1 MQDLEAAFQGIDN
14 QIKCLADL
22 QTNLKINLGAEIT
35 MVPEKL
41 ERSISEASANVMWS
55 HLTATERVMKIMDA
69 KDATTTDLISQ
80 MKNRLEGLNKF
91 QSRTQR
97 FHSTFIHGY
106 DSQVC

>member
-1 MQDLEAAFQGIDN
+1 MEAAFQGIDN

-22 QTNLKINLGAEIT
+22 QTNLERDLGAEIT
-35 MVPEKL
+35 MVSEEL
-41 ERSISEASANVMWS
+41 ERSISEASVNVMWP

-80 MKNRLEGLNKF
+80 MKNQLEGLDGF
-91 QSRTQR
+91 QSRTQK